1 MEMKKL
7 MMAVAVCLG
16 LTACEKAIVS
26 DDAVVPEADASGVV
40 AKSKKFT
47 FTVKGDFGSPTFM
60 HGDVAMQSPRN
71 VRNNDGEQRNDG
83 ARRAAT
89 YLNDQGNQ
97 MTDLWVFDFVGDE
110 CVQSIHQT
118 TSDESWGQPQMSLT
132 LGTHHVYFVASR
144 GLSPVLDAM
153 AKTLTWASVRDTY
166 WKDYEVT
173 VVNTSNGNRAVTLE
187 RVVAKLKLTVNDEIP
202 AGAATL
208 VCTPATWYYG
218 MNYRTGAPVTATN
231 DQAISISIPA
241 NYVGT
246 SGQLVAS
253 FFTIS
258 GADEWTTDVS
268 VAVKD
273 GNGAS
278 MGSAVI
284 DDAPML
290 RNRSTEFSG
299 NLFSGSGNMVV
310 SVNGDWVSPYI
321 GTW

>member
-1 MEMKKL
+1 MKKV

-16 LTACEKAIVS
+16 LTACEKPITAEVENVNESEWGGVES
-26 DDAVVPEADASGVV
+26 DVP
-40 AKSKKFT
+40 SKKFT
-47 FTVKGDFGSPTFM
+47 FTIKGDFGSPTFYD
-60 HGDVAMQSPRN
+60 GDDEDGGVSMQSQKQSS
-71 VRNNDGEQRNDG
+71 GT
-83 ARRAAT
+83 RRAAT
-89 YLNDQGNQ
+89 YLNDQANQ

-144 GLSPVLDAM
+144 GLSPVLDAT

-208 VCTPATWYYG
+208 VCTPSTWYYG
-218 MNYRTGAPVTATN
+218 LNYRTGAPVTATN
-231 DQAISISIPA
+231 GQAISISIPA

-278 MGSAVI
+278 LGSAVI

-290 RNRSTEFSG
+290 RNRSTEYSG
-299 NLFSGSGNMVV
+299 NLFTNNGSSTLTLNDTW
-310 SVNGDWVSPYI
+310 GDPI
-321 GTW
+321 TGTW